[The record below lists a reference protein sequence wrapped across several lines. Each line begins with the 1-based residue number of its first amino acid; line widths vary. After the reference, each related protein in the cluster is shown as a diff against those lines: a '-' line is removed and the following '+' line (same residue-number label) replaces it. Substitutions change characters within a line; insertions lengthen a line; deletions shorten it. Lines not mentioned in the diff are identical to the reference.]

1 MPFYA
6 EMLAR
11 ALALTTLV
19 MLSSSSLAFVPP
31 AFRAT
36 ARSSG
41 AMRMMAAAAGEK
53 VDVAIVTG
61 GSRGI
66 GKACALELAK
76 YGVKVV
82 VNYAS
87 SAESALAVVEEIKA
101 LGSEAVAIKVY
112 SGGIWETIE
121 TEWQYIVL
129 YSIFPPFL
137 PSLSSRPICPSPPR
151 WMPCSRRPPRPSR
164 TPYPFLSITPAS
176 PRTVRVYGFVDLF
189 VHSCLS

>member
-1 MPFYA
+1 
-6 EMLAR
+6 MLAR

-19 MLSSSSLAFVPP
+19 MFSSSSLAFVAP

-36 ARSSG
+36 VRSSG
-41 AMRMMAAAAGEK
+41 AVRMMAAAAGEM

-101 LGSEAVAIKVY
+101 MGSEAVAIKVCC
-112 SGGIWETIE
+112 GIVWGRKGVG
-121 TEWQYIVL
+121 WHNFFL
-129 YSIFPPFL
+129 FFIFHSHPLLLSPSPS
-137 PSLSSRPICPSPPR
+137 PSL
-151 WMPCSRRPPRPSR
+151 
-164 TPYPFLSITPAS
+164 PFP
-176 PRTVRVYGFVDLF
+176 
-189 VHSCLS
+189 

>member
-1 MPFYA
+1 
-6 EMLAR
+6 MLAR

-19 MLSSSSLAFVPP
+19 MFSSSSLAFVAP

-36 ARSSG
+36 ARSTG
-41 AMRMMAAAAGEK
+41 AMRMMAAAADGK

-66 GKACALELAK
+66 GKACALELAR

-101 LGSEAVAIKVY
+101 LGSEAVAIKVGDGVIF
-112 SGGIWETIE
+112 GGRSAGWGGTF
-121 TEWQYIVL
+121 
-129 YSIFPPFL
+129 S
-137 PSLSSRPICPSPPR
+137 SLSFDLSISFSPPLSPLLSSFLGR
-151 WMPCSRRPPRPSR
+151 YVQARRGGGPVQGDRRGLQGPRVH
-164 TPYPFLSITPAS
+164 
-176 PRTVRVYGFVDLF
+176 PRQQRR
-189 VHSCLS
+189 HH

>member
-1 MPFYA
+1 
-6 EMLAR
+6 MLAR
-11 ALALTTLV
+11 VSTLALTTLV
-19 MLSSSSLAFVPP
+19 MFSSSSLAFVAP

-41 AMRMMAAAAGEK
+41 AVRMMAAAAGGDK

-101 LGSEAVAIKVY
+101 MGSEAVAIKVGY
-112 SGGIWETIE
+112 SSGINAGKERDGRDW
-121 TEWQYIVL
+121 
-129 YSIFPPFL
+129 FF
-137 PSLSSRPICPSPPR
+137 R
-151 WMPCSRRPPRPSR
+151 
-164 TPYPFLSITPAS
+164 A
-176 PRTVRVYGFVDLF
+176 
-189 VHSCLS
+189 

>member
-1 MPFYA
+1 
-6 EMLAR
+6 MLAR

-19 MLSSSSLAFVPP
+19 MFSSSSLAFVAP

-101 LGSEAVAIKVY
+101 MGSEAVAIKVCC
-112 SGGIWETIE
+112 GVVWGE
-121 TEWQYIVL
+121 
-129 YSIFPPFL
+129 
-137 PSLSSRPICPSPPR
+137 
-151 WMPCSRRPPRPSR
+151 
-164 TPYPFLSITPAS
+164 
-176 PRTVRVYGFVDLF
+176 
-189 VHSCLS
+189 

>member
-1 MPFYA
+1 
-6 EMLAR
+6 MLAR

-19 MLSSSSLAFVPP
+19 MFSSSSLAFVAP

-41 AMRMMAAAAGEK
+41 AMRMMAAAADGK

-66 GKACALELAK
+66 GKACALELAR

-101 LGSEAVAIKVY
+101 LGSEAVAIKVC
-112 SGGIWETIE
+112 GG
-121 TEWQYIVL
+121 V
-129 YSIFPPFL
+129 
-137 PSLSSRPICPSPPR
+137 
-151 WMPCSRRPPRPSR
+151 
-164 TPYPFLSITPAS
+164 
-176 PRTVRVYGFVDLF
+176 V
-189 VHSCLS
+189 